1 MRMTLIIIAWFGLL
15 VIALGL
21 PLSFSSSWTWVSTG
35 TLGSG
40 AGYFVTLCAGAVGA
54 LLALIGGFIT
64 RTKYF
69 WIGSIVVGV
78 AYISSFY
85 GYGMGLDEPYKYW
98 GVFVMLLPGL
108 ACIAAGIVI
117 KKLNKQT
124 QSRQSH

>member
-1 MRMTLIIIAWFGLL
+1 MSTLIIIAWFGLL
-15 VIALGL
+15 LIALGL

-40 AGYFVTLCAGAVGA
+40 AGYFVTLCAGAIGV
-54 LLALIGGFIT
+54 LLALIGGVIT
-64 RTKYF
+64 RPKYF
-69 WIGSIVVGV
+69 WVVAIVIGV

-85 GYGMGLDEPYKYW
+85 GYRMGLDEPYKYW

-108 ACIAAGIVI
+108 ACIVEGIVI
-117 KKLNKQT
+117 SKLNKRT

>member
-1 MRMTLIIIAWFGLL
+1 MTLIVIAWFGLL
-15 VIALGL
+15 LIALGL

-40 AGYFVTLCAGAVGA
+40 VGYFVTLCAGAIGT
-54 LLALIGGFIT
+54 LLALVGGVIT
-64 RTKYF
+64 RPTDF
-69 WIGSIVVGV
+69 WIGAIVIGI
-78 AYISSFY
+78 AYLSSFY
-85 GYGMGLDEPYKYW
+85 GYCMGLDEPYKYW

-117 KKLNKQT
+117 KKLNKQA

>member
-1 MRMTLIIIAWFGLL
+1 MAWVGLL
-15 VIALGL
+15 VMALGL

-40 AGYFVTLCAGAVGA
+40 AGYFVTLCTGAAGA
-54 LLALIGGFIT
+54 LLALVGGLIT

-69 WIGSIVVGV
+69 WIVSIVVGV

-85 GYGMGLDEPYKYW
+85 GYGVGLDEPYKYW
-98 GVFVMLLPGL
+98 GVFAMLLPGL
-108 ACIAAGIVI
+108 ACMVEGIVI
-117 KKLNKQT
+117 WKLNKQA